1 MAKKSFKDS
10 LKNNPA
16 MRFITVPQDDGDTD
30 AANAEISKKAEVT
43 KPEENA
49 AAKEQETV
57 TNTAVTET
65 AVQTEPAEVPQ
76 VEPEVKKEEP
86 AAAADKAEVPEK
98 TAEQGTVHEDQP
110 AIKEEPQTPA
120 SEKTA
125 EQGSTGFS
133 PKGKQFVVPNV
144 PKGFKYVPDY
154 KEIKSKRVQLVF
166 PPSLANKIK
175 SVAKRNNLSVNT
187 LCISILEQAMAAAD

>member
-16 MRFITVPQDDGDTD
+16 MRFITAPQDDSDTA
-30 AANAEISKKAEVT
+30 AANAEISKEAEVT
-43 KPEENA
+43 KPEENTA
-49 AAKEQETV
+49 VKEQETV
-57 TNTAVTET
+57 T
-65 AVQTEPAEVPQ
+65 AVQTEPAEVSPI
-76 VEPEVKKEEP
+76 EPEVKNEEP
-86 AAAADKAEVPEK
+86 AAADKAEVPEK
-98 TAEQGTVHEDQP
+98 IAEQGIVQKGQP
-110 AIKEEPQTPA
+110 AIKEEPQIPA
-120 SEKTA
+120 SEKT
-125 EQGSTGFS
+125 EGQGSTGFS